1 MSFWASTIAL
11 CSECISSA
19 PLRKRVGRH
28 LLYWANF
35 NPRLKL
41 TKFPCSLQN
50 IRSRTNSRK
59 SNIKAMCH
67 HHNHFT
73 RQAMYVQLNTEVRS
87 CNHCHSGKAISI
99 TYSDCVFLD
108 LGIQHAMHIRHIILS
123 SVACLALQYFST
135 LPHSGTIFE
144 KSYSTYD
151 VCFQFSL
158 QLLSEI
164 ILILR
169 KNESDMIRN
178 VYWFSSEVPIIL
190 FRL

>member
-11 CSECISSA
+11 CSEHISSA
-19 PLRKRVGRH
+19 PLSKRVGRH
-28 LLYWANF
+28 LLYWVNF

-50 IRSRTNSRK
+50 IRSRTYSRK

-87 CNHCHSGKAISI
+87 CKHCHSGKAISI
-99 TYSDCVFLD
+99 IYSDCVFLD
-108 LGIQHAMHIRHIILS
+108 LGIQHATHIRHIILS

-135 LPHSGTIFE
+135 LPHSGTIF
-144 KSYSTYD
+144 KKIYSTYN

-158 QLLSEI
+158 QLLSETF
-164 ILILR
+164 LILR
-169 KNESDMIRN
+169 KN
-178 VYWFSSEVPIIL
+178 
-190 FRL
+190 